1 MYILHDVCIY
11 IFYLW
16 LQVFAWSTLRL
27 GFGAFEIQ
35 IWGLGVNHEQKR
47 ADGSQQYHGKGPHLE
62 MFWENTESWGS
73 QYTPAVNT
81 YIGSADDGGA
91 DPQIGYAPY
100 DFDTRQN
107 RNPRPAQV
115 RQFQIMVF
123 AWFGKKAMYKII
135 NCGYFHG
142 CLNLRVPY
150 ILDHGAAESSKCFF
164 VWRRALCT
172 TFDSEMPTTLSTTVA
187 QSH

>member
-1 MYILHDVCIY
+1 M
-11 IFYLW
+11 
-16 LQVFAWSTLRL
+16 
-27 GFGAFEIQ
+27 
-35 IWGLGVNHEQKR
+35 GVNHEQKR

-62 MFWENTESWGS
+62 MFWQNTESWGS
-73 QYTPAVNT
+73 RYTPAVNT
-81 YIGSADDGGA
+81 YIGSADDGGD

-150 ILDHGAAESSKCFF
+150 IVDHGAAESSKCFF
-164 VWRRALCT
+164 V
-172 TFDSEMPTTLSTTVA
+172 
-187 QSH
+187 